1 MNVSGL
7 LDLFDQIPAF
17 GQLTAAL
24 GSDEGGPLLPL
35 DLPRGA
41 RAPVVAQLYR
51 RLAVPARAPIL
62 LLTGRVDTAT
72 LWHQAL
78 ETWLPAGSRLHRLPE
93 PTPLPYDRGPW
104 SDRTRAGRLAALA
117 DLIAGQHPLVP
128 AADMPPLIVAS
139 ARAFLQKTLPKRR
152 FIAGTR
158 VLRVGQTLDLEKSL
172 AGWQEI
178 GYEPVSV
185 VEAAGQFSRRGGILD
200 IFPIAAAHPVRV
212 ELFGD
217 EVDTMRAF
225 DPTTQRSTAPADGQ
239 SGPQSV
245 VITPAR
251 EALPGAARDFAEVW
265 ADEPLPTEASLPS
278 WRDDLKEL
286 RAGRPFANLEYYLP
300 LIYSRPATL
309 LDYLPP
315 AALVIVDDGEE
326 FRATAEELA
335 NHARQVAEEQGDLPP
350 GYPSPLYTWE
360 EIGSELGWWRP
371 LVLGDGSD
379 PLPNPLPGGEGTS
392 GPLPN
397 PLLGEEGTRAS
408 SLWQGQGEGE
418 PRYIELADAFDPGPR
433 YGGQV
438 RPLLNQLKQSQ
449 REGERVVVFSRQ
461 APRLAEL
468 WGGEG
473 GRLIRTLEPLT
484 QAGAPGLPSG
494 DTVDP
499 VVTAIDAGTG
509 RQGTVP
515 LSDLP
520 DVPPDGSLT
529 FVHGSLADG
538 FILVRRED
546 NRVLLHLLTDA
557 EIFGWSRPAPR
568 RQRTARPAAPET
580 YFADIKQGD
589 YVVHLD
595 YGIGKFEGL
604 VVRNLGGMEREY
616 LLVQYAN
623 GDTLYVPVHH
633 ADRLGKWIGPDDA
646 DPSLNRLGER
656 NWTQAKAAAQRA
668 ADELAEELLELYAAR
683 ETIPGHAFPPDSDWQ
698 AELEAAF
705 PYRETEDQLRVISE
719 VKDDMERANPMD
731 RLICGDVGYGKTEVA
746 LRAAFKAVM
755 DGKQVAM
762 LVPTTILAQ
771 QHFTTFRERL
781 RPFPVTVEML
791 SRFRTA
797 TQQRNIVQ
805 QLRAGGVDI
814 IIGTHRL
821 LSDDISFKD
830 LGLVIIDEEQR
841 FGVADKERLKQWR
854 TEVDVLTLTA
864 TPIPRTLHM
873 ALTGVRD
880 ISIID
885 TAPAERLPVETYVGE
900 SDDARIRTAILRELD
915 RGGQV
920 FFVHNRVQSILIVR
934 KRLEKLAPEA
944 RVVVAH
950 GQMSERQLEKIMVEF
965 AEGRVDIL
973 LSTTIIESGLD
984 FPNANTLIVD
994 RAEQFGLSQL
1004 YQLRGRVGRSPRRA
1018 YAYFFHAP
1026 WRGLTPDAQARLET
1040 IAEHTQL
1047 GSGYTIAVRDMEI
1060 RGAGDFLGGSQSGHI
1075 SAVGFD
1081 MYTRLLTRAVKRRK
1095 AEQRGEA
1102 PPAELPD
1109 NVLIDLPLATYI
1121 PTDYVPDTQLRLR
1134 LYRRMATLDTLAEID
1149 EMAAEL
1155 ADRFGPI
1162 PDPLHN
1168 LLYQLRIKALGQM
1181 AGVNAVV
1188 TEAGQIRIRI
1198 AELGGM
1204 DRYHL
1209 QRYLGENVRVSKSA
1223 IWLKKDRGTH
1233 EWQIELVQVL
1243 EKMRLFERKA
1253 EPGPRGGT
1261 SENEAEAMAG

>member
-1 MNVSGL
+1 MNISGL

-17 GQLTAAL
+17 GQLTRVLSA
-24 GSDEGGPLLPL
+24 EGESRSLLPL
-35 DLPRGA
+35 ELTKGT
-41 RAPVVAQLYR
+41 RAPAVAQLYR
-51 RLAVPARAPIL
+51 RVAAPRRAPIV
-62 LLTGRVDTAT
+62 LLTARVDAAT

-78 ETWLPAGSRLHRLPE
+78 ETWLPGESQLLRLPE

-104 SDRTRAGRLAALA
+104 SDRTRQGRLRALTG
-117 DLIAGQHPLVP
+117 LIGGQHPLIP
-128 AADMPPLIVAS
+128 AAETPPLIVTS
-139 ARAFLQKTLPKRR
+139 MRAFLQKTLTKRR
-152 FIAGTR
+152 FIAATR
-158 VLRVGQTLDLEKSL
+158 VLRAGQALDLEKSL

-185 VEAAGQFSRRGGILD
+185 VEAAGQFSRRGGIID
-200 IFPIAAAHPVRV
+200 IYPAAGDLPVRI

-217 EVDTMRAF
+217 EVDTIRYF
-225 DPTTQRSTAPADGQ
+225 DPTTQRSLVNADGREAPD
-239 SGPQSV
+239 GV
-245 VITPAR
+245 IITPAR
-251 EALPGAARDFAEVW
+251 EVLPSAARAFAEVW
-265 ADEPLPTEASLPS
+265 EDEPLPEKGNLPS
-278 WRDDLKEL
+278 WRDDLAEL
-286 RAGRPFANLEYYLP
+286 RAGNAFPTLEYYLP
-300 LIYSRPATL
+300 LVYPRPASL
-309 LDYLPP
+309 LDYMPP
-315 AALVIVDDGEE
+315 EGLLIVDDWDDLQI
-326 FRATAEELA
+326 ATQELL
-335 NHARQVAEEQGDLPP
+335 NHARQVAEEQSDHLPP
-350 GYPSPLYTWE
+350 GYQNPLFTWDE
-360 EIGSELGWWRP
+360 VASELAWWRP
-371 LVLGDGSD
+371 LVLG
-379 PLPNPLPGGEGTS
+379 EGQATEA
-392 GPLPN
+392 N
-397 PLLGEEGTRAS
+397 NGEE
-408 SLWQGQGEGE
+408 
-418 PRYIELADAFDPGPR
+418 PVYIELGEAFDPGPR

-438 RPLLNQLKQSQ
+438 RPFLNQLKQAR

-461 APRLAEL
+461 ASRLAEL
-468 WGGEG
+468 WGEDG
-473 GRLIRTLEPLT
+473 GTLIHTLEPLT
-484 QAGAPGLPSG
+484 QAGDS
-494 DTVDP
+494 DIVDP

-509 RQGTVP
+509 RAGVAP
-515 LSDLP
+515 LSALP
-520 DVPPDGSLT
+520 DTPPSGSLT
-529 FVHGSLADG
+529 FVQGSLGEG

-546 NRVLLHLLTDA
+546 NHVLLHLLTDA

-568 RQRTARPAAPET
+568 RQRKARPTAPET
-580 YFADIKQGD
+580 FFADIKQGD

-595 YGIGKFEGL
+595 YGIGQFEGL

-616 LLVQYAN
+616 LLVRYAN

-633 ADRLGKWIGPDDA
+633 ADRLGKWIGPDEA
-646 DPSLNRLGER
+646 NPALNRLGER
-656 NWTQAKAAAQRA
+656 TWTQAKAAAQRA
-668 ADELAEELLELYAAR
+668 ADELAQELLDLYAAR
-683 ETIPGHAFPPDSDWQ
+683 ETIPGHAFPADTDWQ
-698 AELEAAF
+698 AELEAGF
-705 PYRETEDQLRVISE
+705 PYHETEDQLRVIGE
-719 VKDDMERANPMD
+719 VKDDMESSQPMD

-771 QHFTTFRERL
+771 QHYTTFQERL
-781 RPFPVTVEML
+781 APFPVTVEML
-791 SRFRTA
+791 SRFRTPA
-797 TQQRNIVQ
+797 RQRQIVQ
-805 QLRAGGVDI
+805 KLREGGIDI
-814 IIGTHRL
+814 VIGTHRL
-821 LSDDISFKD
+821 LSDDVSFKD

-900 SDDARIRTAILRELD
+900 ADDSRIRSAILRELD

-920 FFVHNRVQSILIVR
+920 FVVHNRVQSIHIVS
-934 KRLEKLAPEA
+934 KRLEKLVPEA
-944 RVVVAH
+944 RIVIAH

-965 AEGRVDIL
+965 AEGKVDIL

-1004 YQLRGRVGRSPRRA
+1004 YQLRGRVGRASRRA

-1026 WRGLTPDAQARLET
+1026 WRGLTADAQARLET

-1047 GSGYTIAVRDMEI
+1047 GSGYYIAVRDMEI
-1060 RGAGDFLGGSQSGHI
+1060 RGAGDFLGGEQSGHI
-1075 SAVGFD
+1075 AMVGFD

-1095 AEQRGEA
+1095 AEMRGEA
-1102 PPAELPD
+1102 LPQETPD

-1121 PTDYVPDTQLRLR
+1121 PTDYVPEAQLRLR
-1134 LYRRMATLDTLAEID
+1134 LYRRMATLDTLSEID

-1168 LLYQLRIKALGQM
+1168 LLYQLRVKSLAQM
-1181 AGVNAVV
+1181 AAVNGIV

-1198 AELGGM
+1198 SELGGM

-1209 QRYLGENVRVSKSA
+1209 QRYLGEAVRVSKSA

-1243 EKMRLFERKA
+1243 EKLRLFDRKA
-1253 EPGPRGGT
+1253 DLSPHQDAPE
-1261 SENEAEAMAG
+1261 EAAPVDELSAAD

>member
-7 LDLFDQIPAF
+7 LRLLDQIPAF
-17 GQLTAAL
+17 DQLVRALTADDPPA
-24 GSDEGGPLLPL
+24 LLPL
-35 DLPRGA
+35 ELDKGTRPPIVAHLYGRMAAPR
-41 RAPVVAQLYR
+41 RAPV
-51 RLAVPARAPIL
+51 L
-62 LLTGRVDTAT
+62 LLTGRVDAAT

-78 ETWLPAGSRLHRLPE
+78 ETWLPAGSPLYRLPE

-104 SDRTRAGRLAALA
+104 SERTRQGRLSVLA
-117 DLIAGQHPLVP
+117 GLMGGQHPLIPP
-128 AADMPPLIVAS
+128 AESPALVISSM
-139 ARAFLQKTLPKRR
+139 RAFLQKTLPKRR
-152 FIAGTR
+152 FIAATR
-158 VLRVGQTLDLEKSL
+158 VLRPGQALDLEKTL
-172 AGWQEI
+172 TGWTEI

-185 VEAAGQFSRRGGILD
+185 VEAAGQFSRRGGIID
-200 IFPIAAAHPVRV
+200 IFPAAADWPVRV

-217 EVDTMRAF
+217 EVETMRYF
-225 DPTTQRSTAPADGQ
+225 DPTTQRSLGPADGW
-239 SGPQSV
+239 SAPDGV

-251 EALPGAARDFAEVW
+251 EVLPGAAREFVEVW
-265 ADEPLPTEASLPS
+265 ADEPLPAENSLPS
-278 WRDDLKEL
+278 WRDDLESL
-286 RAGRPFANLEYYLP
+286 RQGNVFPNLEYYLP
-300 LIYSRPATL
+300 LVYHRPVTL

-315 AALVIVDDGEE
+315 EAMVIVDDWDEL
-326 FRATAEELA
+326 RAVADELNA
-335 NHARQVAEEQGDLPP
+335 HARQIAEEQSDLPP
-350 GYPSPLYTWE
+350 GYQSPLFPWE
-360 EIGSELGWWRP
+360 ETASELAWWRP
-371 LVLGDGSD
+371 LVLG
-379 PLPNPLPGGEGTS
+379 EGRPEQGTA
-392 GPLPN
+392 
-397 PLLGEEGTRAS
+397 EE
-408 SLWQGQGEGE
+408 E
-418 PRYIELADAFDPGPR
+418 PVFIELGDAFDPGPR

-438 RPLLNQLKQSQ
+438 RPFLNQLKQAR

-461 APRLAEL
+461 ATRLAEL
-468 WGGEG
+468 WGEDG
-473 GRLIRTLEPLT
+473 GTLIRALEPLT
-484 QAGAPGLPSG
+484 QAGDAGA
-494 DTVDP
+494 VDP
-499 VVTAIDAGTG
+499 VVTAVDAGTG
-509 RQGTVP
+509 RAGVVP
-515 LSDLP
+515 LDALP
-520 DVPPDGSLT
+520 EIPSSGSIT
-529 FVHGSLADG
+529 FVQGSLAEG

-546 NRVLLHLLTDA
+546 HHVLLHLLTDA

-568 RQRTARPAAPET
+568 RQRKARPTAPET
-580 YFADIKQGD
+580 FFADIKAGD

-595 YGIGKFEGL
+595 YGIGRFEGL

-616 LLVQYAN
+616 LLVKYAN

-656 NWTQAKAAAQRA
+656 TWTQAKAAAQRA
-668 ADELAEELLELYAAR
+668 ADELAQELLDLYAAR
-683 ETIPGHAFPPDSDWQ
+683 ETIPGHAFPDDTDWQ

-705 PYRETEDQLRVISE
+705 PYHETEDQLRVISE
-719 VKDDMERANPMD
+719 VKDDMERPHPMD

-771 QHFTTFRERL
+771 QHYTTFRERL
-781 RPFPVTVEML
+781 APFPVTVEML
-791 SRFRTA
+791 SRFRTPTRQRQI
-797 TQQRNIVQ
+797 TQKLREGQIDIV
-805 QLRAGGVDI
+805 
-814 IIGTHRL
+814 IGTHRL
-821 LSDDISFKD
+821 VSDDVSFKD

-841 FGVADKERLKQWR
+841 FGVADKEKLKQWR

-900 SDDARIRTAILRELD
+900 ADDSRIRTAILRELD

-920 FFVHNRVQSILIVR
+920 FFVHNRVQSIHIVR
-934 KRLEKLAPEA
+934 KRLEKLVPEA
-944 RVVVAH
+944 RIVVAH
-950 GQMSERQLEKIMVEF
+950 GQMSERQLEKIMVDF
-965 AEGRVDIL
+965 AEGNVDIL

-1004 YQLRGRVGRSPRRA
+1004 YQLRGRVGRATRRA

-1047 GSGYTIAVRDMEI
+1047 GSGYYIAVRDMEI
-1060 RGAGDFLGGSQSGHI
+1060 RGAGDFLGGEQSGHI
-1075 SAVGFD
+1075 ATVGFD
-1081 MYTRLLTRAVKRRK
+1081 MYTRLLTKAVKRRK
-1095 AEQRGEA
+1095 AELRGETVA
-1102 PPAELPD
+1102 ADLPD

-1121 PTDYVPDTQLRLR
+1121 PTDYAPDTQLRLR

-1162 PDPLHN
+1162 PDPVHN
-1168 LLYQLRIKALGQM
+1168 LLYQIRIKALAQM
-1181 AGVNAVV
+1181 AGVSAVV
-1188 TEAGQIRIRI
+1188 TEAGQIRIRLN
-1198 AELGGM
+1198 ELAGM
-1204 DRYHL
+1204 DRYRM
-1209 QRYLGENVRVSKSA
+1209 QRFLGENVRVSKSA

-1243 EKMRLFERKA
+1243 EKLRLFERETPERSSA
-1253 EPGPRGGT
+1253 TEP
-1261 SENEAEAMAG
+1261 AGAAVS

>member
-1 MNVSGL
+1 VNVSGL

-17 GQLTAAL
+17 GQLVHALTAKGEAP
-24 GSDEGGPLLPL
+24 PLLPL
-35 DLPRGA
+35 DLPKGA

-51 RLAVPARAPIL
+51 RVAAPRRAPIL

-78 ETWLPAGSRLHRLPE
+78 ETWLPAGSGLYRLPE

-104 SDRTRAGRLAALA
+104 SDRTRQGRLRVLTE
-117 DLIAGQHPLVP
+117 LIGGQHPLISP
-128 AADMPPLIVAS
+128 AESPILVVSSM
-139 ARAFLQKTLPKRR
+139 RAFLQKTLPKRR
-152 FIAGTR
+152 FITATR
-158 VLRVGQTLDLEKSL
+158 VLRQGQVLDLDKSM
-172 AGWQEI
+172 AGWQDI
-178 GYEPVSV
+178 GYEAVSV
-185 VEAAGQFSRRGGILD
+185 VESPGQFSRRGGIID
-200 IFPIAAAHPVRV
+200 IFPAAADRPARI

-217 EVDTMRAF
+217 EVESMRYF
-225 DPTTQRSTAPADGQ
+225 DPTTQRSLGPANGHDALDGII
-239 SGPQSV
+239 
-245 VITPAR
+245 ITPAR
-251 EALPGAARDFAEVW
+251 EVLPAAAREFVEVW
-265 ADEPLPTEASLPS
+265 ADEPLPDEDSLPS
-278 WRDDLKEL
+278 WRDDLRYL
-286 RAGRPFANLEYYLP
+286 RDGVVFPNLEYYLP
-300 LIYSRPATL
+300 LVYSRPVTL
-309 LDYLPP
+309 LDYLSPES
-315 AALVIVDDGEE
+315 LVIVDDWDELKS
-326 FRATAEELA
+326 TADELNA
-335 NHARQVAEEQGDLPP
+335 HAAQIAAEQSDLPP
-350 GYPSPLYTWE
+350 GYQSPLFTWE
-360 EIGSELGWWRP
+360 EVASELAWWQP
-371 LVLGDGSD
+371 SVLGEGR
-379 PLPNPLPGGEGTS
+379 PEEGPAGGE
-392 GPLPN
+392 
-397 PLLGEEGTRAS
+397 
-408 SLWQGQGEGE
+408 E
-418 PRYIELADAFDPGPR
+418 PVYIELGEAFDPGPR

-438 RPLLNQLKQSQ
+438 RPFLNQLKQAR

-461 APRLAEL
+461 ATRLAEL
-468 WGGEG
+468 WGDEG
-473 GRLIRTLEPLT
+473 GTLIRTLEPLT
-484 QAGAPGLPSG
+484 QS
-494 DTVDP
+494 DESETVKP
-499 VVTAIDAGTG
+499 VVTAVDAGTG
-509 RQGTVP
+509 RSGLTP
-515 LSDLP
+515 LETLP
-520 DVPPDGSLT
+520 DVPPGGSIT
-529 FVHGSLADG
+529 FVQGSLAEG
-538 FILVRRED
+538 FILVRQTD
-546 NRVLLHLLTDA
+546 HHVLLHLLTDA

-568 RQRTARPAAPET
+568 RQRKPRPTAPET
-580 YFADIKQGD
+580 YFADIKAGD

-616 LLVQYAN
+616 LLVEYAN

-646 DPSLNRLGER
+646 DPTLNRLGER
-656 NWTQAKAAAQRA
+656 TWTQAKATAQRA
-668 ADELAEELLELYAAR
+668 ADELAQELLELYAAR
-683 ETIPGHAFPPDSDWQ
+683 ETIPGHAFPADTEWQ

-705 PYRETEDQLRVISE
+705 PYHETEDQLRVISE

-771 QHFTTFRERL
+771 QHYNTFRERL
-781 RPFPVTVEML
+781 APFPVTVEML

-797 TQQRNIVQ
+797 TRQRQIVQ
-805 QLRAGGVDI
+805 KLRAGGIDI
-814 IIGTHRL
+814 VIGTHRL
-821 LSDDISFKD
+821 LSDDVSFKD

-841 FGVADKERLKQWR
+841 FGVADKEKLKQWR

-880 ISIID
+880 ISVID

-900 SDDARIRTAILRELD
+900 TDDSRIRTAILRELD
-915 RGGQV
+915 RGGQI
-920 FFVHNRVQSILIVR
+920 FFVHNRVQSIHIVQ

-950 GQMSERQLEKIMVEF
+950 GQMSERQLEKIMVDF
-965 AEGRVDIL
+965 AEGKIDIL

-1004 YQLRGRVGRSPRRA
+1004 YQLRGRVGRATRRA

-1026 WRGLTPDAQARLET
+1026 WRSLTPDAQARLET

-1047 GSGYTIAVRDMEI
+1047 GSGYYIAVRDMEI
-1060 RGAGDFLGGSQSGHI
+1060 RGAGDFLGGEQSGHI
-1075 SAVGFD
+1075 AAVGFD
-1081 MYTRLLTRAVKRRK
+1081 IYTRLLTKAVKRRK
-1095 AEQRGEA
+1095 AELRGEA
-1102 PPAELPD
+1102 LPVELPD
-1109 NVLIDLPLATYI
+1109 DVLIDLPLATYI

-1168 LLYQLRIKALGQM
+1168 LLYQIRIKSLAQM
-1181 AGVNAVV
+1181 AAVNAVV

-1209 QRYLGENVRVSKSA
+1209 QRYLGEAVRVSKSA

-1243 EKMRLFERKA
+1243 EKLRLFERQSPP
-1253 EPGPRGGT
+1253 ESRG
-1261 SENEAEAMAG
+1261 EAVAANVAADGQPAD

>member
-24 GSDEGGPLLPL
+24 SEAEGSPLLPL

-51 RLAVPARAPIL
+51 RLSTPARAPIL
-62 LLTGRVDTAT
+62 LLCGRVDTAT

-78 ETWLPAGSRLHRLPE
+78 ETWLPEGSRLHRLPE

-104 SDRTRAGRLAALA
+104 SDRTRAGRLAALT

-128 AADMPPLIVAS
+128 AAAMPPLIVAS

-152 FIAGTR
+152 FITATR

-172 AGWQEI
+172 AAWLDI
-178 GYEPVSV
+178 GYESASV
-185 VEAAGQFSRRGGILD
+185 VEAPGQFSRRGGILD
-200 IFPIAAAHPVRV
+200 IFPIAAPYPVRI

-217 EVDTMRAF
+217 EVDTLRAF
-225 DPTTQRSTAPADGQ
+225 DPTTQRSAVLGDGSDVPAG
-239 SGPQSV
+239 V
-245 VITPAR
+245 VIPPAR

-265 ADEPLPTEASLPS
+265 TDEPEPDEDSLPS
-278 WRDDLKEL
+278 WRDDLANL
-286 RAGRPFANLEYYLP
+286 RLGRAFPNLEYYLP
-300 LIYSRPATL
+300 LIYANPASL

-315 AALVIVDDGEE
+315 AGLVIVDDYEE
-326 FRATAEELA
+326 LRAVSEELA
-335 NHARQVAEEQGDLPP
+335 AHAQQVAEEQAALPP
-350 GYPSPLYTWE
+350 GYPSPIYTWD
-360 EIGSELGWWRP
+360 EIASELAWWRP
-371 LVLGDGSD
+371 LVLGEG
-379 PLPNPLPGGEGTS
+379 LAGMTGGD
-392 GPLPN
+392 
-397 PLLGEEGTRAS
+397 
-408 SLWQGQGEGE
+408 E
-418 PRYIELADAFDPGPR
+418 PRYIELGEAFDPGPR

-468 WGGEG
+468 WTGEG

-484 QAGAPGLPSG
+484 QAGPS
-494 DTVDP
+494 DAVHP
-499 VVTAIDAGTG
+499 VVTAIDAGAG
-509 RQGTVP
+509 RTGTVS
-515 LSDLP
+515 LSALP
-520 DVPPDGSLT
+520 ATPPDGSLT

-538 FILVRRED
+538 FSLVRRED
-546 NRVLLHLLTDA
+546 NHVLLHLLTDA

-646 DPSLNRLGER
+646 DPGLNRLGER
-656 NWTQAKAAAQRA
+656 TWTQAKAAAQRA
-668 ADELAEELLELYAAR
+668 ADELAQELLDLYAAR
-683 ETIPGHAFPPDSDWQ
+683 ETVPGHAFPPDSEWQ

-705 PYRETEDQLRVISE
+705 PYRETEDQLRVIGE

-746 LRAAFKAVM
+746 LRAAFKAVN

-781 RPFPVTVEML
+781 TPFPVTVEML

-797 TQQRNIVQ
+797 TQQRRIVQ
-805 QLRAGGVDI
+805 QLRAGQVDI

-821 LSDDISFKD
+821 LSDDIAFKD
-830 LGLVIIDEEQR
+830 LGLVIVDEEQR
-841 FGVADKERLKQWR
+841 FGVADKEKLKQWR

-920 FFVHNRVQSILIVR
+920 FFVHNRVQSINIIR

-1004 YQLRGRVGRSPRRA
+1004 YQLRGRVGRSTRRA

-1026 WRGLTPDAQARLET
+1026 WRGLTSDAQARLET

-1047 GSGYTIAVRDMEI
+1047 GSGYFIAVRDMEI
-1060 RGAGDFLGGSQSGHI
+1060 RGAGDFLGGEQSGHI

-1102 PPAELPD
+1102 PPTEPPD

-1162 PDPLHN
+1162 PDPVHN
-1168 LLYQLRIKALGQM
+1168 LLYQLRAKALGQM

-1198 AELGGM
+1198 AELAGM
-1204 DRYHL
+1204 DRYRL
-1209 QRYLGENVRVSKSA
+1209 QRYLGDTVRVSKSA
-1223 IWLKKDRGTH
+1223 TWLKKDRGTH

-1243 EKMRLFERKA
+1243 EKLRLFERTA
-1253 EPGPRGGT
+1253 GATPEPGAAGAQ
-1261 SENEAEAMAG
+1261 ENNGH

>member
-24 GSDEGGPLLPL
+24 GSDEGSPLLPL

-41 RAPVVAQLYR
+41 RAPVVAQIYR
-51 RLAVPARAPIL
+51 RLAMPARAPIL

-72 LWHQAL
+72 LWQQAL

-117 DLIAGQHPLVP
+117 DLIAGQHPLV
-128 AADMPPLIVAS
+128 AAPEMPPIVVAS

-152 FIAGTR
+152 FIAATR
-158 VLRVGQTLDLEKSL
+158 VLRAGQTLDLEKTL
-172 AGWQEI
+172 GGWQEI
-178 GYEPVSV
+178 GYDPVSV
-185 VEAAGQFSRRGGILD
+185 VEAPGQFSRRGGIID
-200 IFPIAAAHPVRV
+200 IFPIAARYPVRI

-217 EVDTMRAF
+217 EVDTLRAF
-225 DPTTQRSTAPADGQ
+225 DPTTQRSAAPTDGDTAPL
-239 SGPQSV
+239 SV
-245 VITPAR
+245 LITPAR
-251 EALPGAARDFAEVW
+251 EALPGATRDFAEVW
-265 ADEPLPTEASLPS
+265 ADEPLPAEDSLPS
-278 WRDDLKEL
+278 WRNDLANL

-315 AALVIVDDGEE
+315 AALVIIDDADEM
-326 FRATAEELA
+326 RAVAEELA
-335 NHARQVAEEQGDLPP
+335 DHARQVAEEQGDLPP
-350 GYPSPLYTWE
+350 GYPSPLYGWG
-360 EIGSELGWWRP
+360 EIASELAWWRP
-371 LVLGDGSD
+371 LVLGQATEEAS
-379 PLPNPLPGGEGTS
+379 GGE
-392 GPLPN
+392 
-397 PLLGEEGTRAS
+397 EM
-408 SLWQGQGEGE
+408 
-418 PRYIELADAFDPGPR
+418 RYIELGEAFDPGPR

-484 QAGAPGLPSG
+484 QAGTS

-509 RQGTVP
+509 RQETV
-515 LSDLP
+515 SQSALP

-529 FVHGSLADG
+529 FVHGSLAEG
-538 FILVRRED
+538 FSLVRRED

-589 YVVHLD
+589 HVVHLD

-668 ADELAEELLELYAAR
+668 ADELAQELLDLYAAR
-683 ETIPGHAFPPDSDWQ
+683 ETIPGHAFPPDSEWQ

-781 RPFPVTVEML
+781 SPFPATVEML
-791 SRFRTA
+791 SRFRTP
-797 TQQRNIVQ
+797 TQQRRIVQ
-805 QLRAGGVDI
+805 ALRAGGVDI

-821 LSDDISFKD
+821 LSDDIAFKD
-830 LGLVIIDEEQR
+830 LGLVIVDEEQR
-841 FGVADKERLKQWR
+841 FGVGDKEKLKQWR

-885 TAPAERLPVETYVGE
+885 TAPAERLPVETWVGE
-900 SDDARIRTAILRELD
+900 SDDSRIRAAILRELD
-915 RGGQV
+915 RSGQV
-920 FFVHNRVQSILIVR
+920 FFVHNRVQSINIIR
-934 KRLEKLAPEA
+934 KQLEKLVPEA

-965 AEGRVDIL
+965 AEARVDIL

-1004 YQLRGRVGRSPRRA
+1004 YQLRGRVGRSTRRA

-1047 GSGYTIAVRDMEI
+1047 GSGYFIAVRDMEI
-1060 RGAGDFLGGSQSGHI
+1060 RGAGDFLGGQQSGHI

-1095 AEQRGEA
+1095 AELRGDT
-1102 PPAELPD
+1102 PPAEQPE

-1168 LLYQLRIKALGQM
+1168 LLYQLRAKALGQM

-1209 QRYLGENVRVSKSA
+1209 QRYLGEGVRVSKSA
-1223 IWLKKDRGTH
+1223 VWLKKDRGTH

-1243 EKMRLFERKA
+1243 EKLRLFERKA
-1253 EPGPRGGT
+1253 APGPRGGS
-1261 SENEAEAMAG
+1261 SETETEGT